1 MDSIAKNEFIV
12 INFLVRNFSERLTIR
27 NIAAK
32 LKLSAAG
39 VHSIL
44 KKLENS
50 KIVEAEKLGTG
61 LFYRIGFN
69 SPTARHLAAV
79 VLLDFYKN
87 DVPREICELKKDVG
101 AAVLQDNN
109 LLLVTS
115 LPTEPLKGFNVV
127 ALSSEELVNK
137 LRDKDKEILD
147 IIKEGIAVFG
157 EDMVVNAIKE
167 AVR

>member
-32 LKLSAAG
+32 LNLSAAG

-50 KIVEAEKLGTG
+50 KIVESEKLGTG
-61 LFYRIGFN
+61 LFYRIDFN
-69 SPTARHLAAV
+69 SPAARHLAAI
-79 VLLDFYKN
+79 VLLDSNKVSVSKEVY
-87 DVPREICELKKDVG
+87 ELKKDAG
-101 AAVLQDNN
+101 AAVLQDDS
-109 LLLVTS
+109 LLLVTG
-115 LPTEPLKGFNVV
+115 LPTEPLKGFNIIT
-127 ALSSEELVNK
+127 LSSEELVNK
-137 LRDKDKEILD
+137 LKDKDKEILG

-157 EDMVVNAIKE
+157 EDTVVNAIKE